1 MKRYQVNGMSCAAC
15 SAAVERAVRK
25 VPGVTECAVSLLTN
39 SMTVE
44 GTASAEEICAA
55 VGKAGYEAIPEGK
68 VVTKNV
74 RPVVGG
80 NAATATPNPGGNVAS
95 VSQTTC
101 ACEDGAA
108 NGAATEEDP
117 LADRETPVLKR
128 RLIISLGALIILM
141 IIGMGHDMF
150 RIPLPGF
157 LENDKLRGGLQMLL
171 ALFVMGVNVAFFVKG
186 VKGLLH
192 LAPNM
197 DTLVAMGAF
206 TAWAYSVVLL
216 LTSDSTEW
224 YFESAAMILTLITVG
239 KMLEARAKGK
249 TTDALRSLMKL
260 APKVATV
267 QRDGE
272 ERVIPADQVV
282 VGDIFVVRP
291 GESIPVDGEV
301 TEGISGVNEAALTG
315 ESMPVTKTLGDTVHA
330 ATINGNGFLV
340 CRATAVGED
349 TSYAAILRLVADS
362 AATKAPIAK
371 TADRV
376 AAVFV
381 PAVILIALAT
391 VIIRLL
397 LGQPVG
403 EALASGISVLV
414 ISCPCSLGLATP
426 VAVMVGSGV
435 GARNGILYKSA
446 EALEQA
452 GRVQTVLLDKT
463 GTVTTGVPQV
473 TDVFAADVAAGTS
486 EGVSEAAAETSAA
499 PKAAAPKAQEVLR
512 VASALESRSGHLLA
526 EAILQAAANQEI
538 TVPDGVEDF
547 LEVPGKGIQG
557 TLDGAAIRVGNRA
570 FVEEVCDGGIAEAT
584 LSSAAAASEAGKT
597 PVYVASGNRCL
608 GCIMIADGL
617 KEDSIHAVS
626 RLREMGIRAVLL
638 TGDNEKTAQAIGKQ
652 LGADEIFAQQLP
664 GDKAEAVSHFPHC
677 AMVGDGINDAPALV
691 KADLGMAIGAGTDVA
706 IDAADIVLSGS
717 SLTEA
722 VEAIRLG
729 RFTLRVIK
737 QNLFWAFF
745 YNVLCIPLAAGA
757 LTGLTGLTMNPMV
770 AAAAMSLSSF
780 CVVSN
785 ALRIN
790 LFRKEK
796 SITKTEENAMKTVTM
811 EISGMMC
818 EHCEARVRR
827 ALLSVPGVTEAIVS
841 HTENKAV
848 VTCSAEVSAEALS
861 KAVTEQ
867 DYKVEQIY

>member
-55 VGKAGYEAIPEGK
+55 VGKAGYEAIPEGRA
-68 VVTKNV
+68 VTKNV
-74 RPVVGG
+74 KPAAGG
-80 NAATATPNPGGNVAS
+80 NAATATPNPGGNVAPA
-95 VSQTTC
+95 SQTTC
-101 ACEDGAA
+101 ACENGAA
-108 NGAATEEDP
+108 NGSATEEDP

-150 RIPLPGF
+150 NIPLPGF

-216 LTSDSTEW
+216 LTTDSTEW

-267 QRDGE
+267 RRDGE

-315 ESMPVTKTLGDTVHA
+315 ESMPVTKTVSDTVHA

-371 TADRV
+371 MADRV

-473 TDVFAADVAAGTS
+473 TDVFAADMAAGTS
-486 EGVSEAAAETSAA
+486 KTTASEI
-499 PKAAAPKAQEVLR
+499 AAAPKAQEVLR

-526 EAILQAAANQEI
+526 EAILQAATKRGI

-547 LEVPGKGIQG
+547 LEVPGKGIRG

-570 FVEEVCDGGIAEAT
+570 FVEEVCDGGIPEAT

-597 PVYVASGNRCL
+597 PVYVASGDRCL

-729 RFTLRVIK
+729 RFTLRIIK

-745 YNVLCIPLAAGA
+745 YNALCIPLAAGA

>member
-44 GTASAEEICAA
+44 GTATAEEICAA

-68 VVTKNV
+68 AVTKNV
-74 RPVVGG
+74 KPAAGG

-95 VSQTTC
+95 AKPAAAGNQTTC
-101 ACEDGAA
+101 ACENGAS

-157 LENDKLRGGLQMLL
+157 LENDKLRGGLQMAL

-267 QRDGE
+267 RRDGE

-315 ESMPVTKTLGDTVHA
+315 ESMPVTKTVSDTVHA

-371 TADRV
+371 MADRV

-473 TDVFAADVAAGTS
+473 TDVFAADDS
-486 EGVSEAAAETSAA
+486 
-499 PKAAAPKAQEVLR
+499 EVLR
-512 VASALESRSGHLLA
+512 IASALESRSGHLLA
-526 EAILQAAANQEI
+526 EAILQAAAKRGI

-570 FVEEVCDGGIAEAT
+570 FVEEVCDGGIPEAT
-584 LSSAAAASEAGKT
+584 LSSAAAASEAGRT
-597 PVYVASGNRCL
+597 PVYVASGDRCL

-729 RFTLRVIK
+729 RFTLRIIK

>member
-1 MKRYQVNGMSCAAC
+1 MERFNVYGMSCAAC
-15 SAAVERAVRK
+15 SAAVERAVK
-25 VPGVTECAVSLLTN
+25 GVPGVESVTVSLLLGTMQV
-39 SMTVE
+39 S
-44 GTASAEEICAA
+44 GTAGADEIIEA
-55 VGKAGYEAIPEGK
+55 VRKAGYDAAMAGNGK
-68 VVTKNV
+68 SSAVPSPSGMACDESCQAGMPSES
-74 RPVVGG
+74 RPDN
-80 NAATATPNPGGNVAS
+80 NAGR
-95 VSQTTC
+95 
-101 ACEDGAA
+101 DGTD
-108 NGAATEEDP
+108 GDP
-117 LADRETPVLKR
+117 LADRETPALKR
-128 RLIISLGALIILM
+128 RLVISLGALVILFL
-141 IIGMGHDMF
+141 IGMGHDMF
-150 RIPLPGF
+150 AIPLPGF
-157 LENDKLRGGLQMLL
+157 LANDKVRGGLQMAL
-171 ALFVMGVNVAFFVKG
+171 ALFVMVVNGAFFVKG

-206 TAWAYSVVLL
+206 TAWAYSAVLL
-216 LTSDSTEW
+216 FTSDSTEW

-267 QRDGE
+267 RRGAE
-272 ERVIPADQVV
+272 EIVIPADQVV

-291 GESIPVDGEV
+291 GESFPVDGEV
-301 TEGISGVNEAALTG
+301 IEGTSGVNEAALTG
-315 ESMPVTKTLGDTVHA
+315 ESMPVTKTVGDTVHA

-340 CRATAVGED
+340 CRATSVGED
-349 TSYAAILRLVADS
+349 TAYAAILRLVADS

-371 TADRV
+371 MADRV

-452 GRVQTVLLDKT
+452 GRVETILLDKT

-473 TDVFAADVAAGTS
+473 TDIFAAEEAAG
-486 EGVSEAAAETSAA
+486 EAGNPACAAGATSA
-499 PKAAAPKAQEVLR
+499 EVLR
-512 VASALESRSGHLLA
+512 VAASLESRSGHLLS
-526 EAILQAAANQEI
+526 EAVLQAAKQQGIAISDN
-538 TVPDGVEDF
+538 VEDF

-557 TLDGAAIRVGNRA
+557 TLDGAAIRVGNQA
-570 FVEEVCDGGIAEAT
+570 FIEEVCSAGIPEAV
-584 LSSAAAASEAGKT
+584 LNASAVASEAGKT

-617 KEDSIHAVS
+617 KEDSVQAVK
-626 RLREMGIRAVLL
+626 RLHEMGLHVVLL
-638 TGDNEKTAQAIGKQ
+638 TGDNEKTARAIGTQ

-664 GDKAEAVSHFPHC
+664 GDKSEAVSLFTHC

-706 IDAADIVLSGS
+706 IDAADVVLSGS
-717 SLTEA
+717 SLSEV

-729 RFTLRVIK
+729 RFTLRIIR

-745 YNVLCIPLAAGA
+745 YNVLCIPLAAGV

-796 SITKTEENAMKTVTM
+796 STVKTEENAMKTVTM

-827 ALLSVPGVTEAIVS
+827 ALLSVPGVSEAIVS
-841 HTENKAV
+841 HKENKAV
-848 VTCSAEVSAEALS
+848 VTCSSEVSAEALS
-861 KAVTEQ
+861 RAVTEQ
-867 DYKVEQIY
+867 DYKVGQIY

>member
-44 GTASAEEICAA
+44 GNATAEEICAA

-68 VVTKNV
+68 AATKNV
-74 RPVVGG
+74 RPAAGG
-80 NAATATPNPGGNVAS
+80 NAATATPNPDGNEAS

-101 ACEDGAA
+101 ACENGVA
-108 NGAATEEDP
+108 NGVATEPDP
-117 LADRETPVLKR
+117 LADRETPKLKKRLALSLVGLLVL
-128 RLIISLGALIILM
+128 M
-141 IIGMGHDMF
+141 YIGMGHDMF
-150 RIPLPGF
+150 GFPIPGF
-157 LENDKLRGGLQMLL
+157 LEDDKLRGGLQMLL

-216 LTSDSTEW
+216 FTSDSTEW

-267 QRDGE
+267 RRDGE

-315 ESMPVTKTLGDTVHA
+315 ESMPVTKTVSDTVHA

-371 TADRV
+371 MADRV
-376 AAVFV
+376 AAFFV
-381 PAVILIALAT
+381 PAVILIALVT
-391 VIIRLL
+391 EIIRLL

-499 PKAAAPKAQEVLR
+499 PKAQEVLR
-512 VASALESRSGHLLA
+512 IASALEIRSGHLLA
-526 EAILQAAANQEI
+526 EAILQAATKRGI

-547 LEVPGKGIQG
+547 LEVPGKGIRG

-570 FVEEVCDGGIAEAT
+570 FVEEVCDGGIPEAT

-597 PVYVASGNRCL
+597 PVYVASGDRCL

-729 RFTLRVIK
+729 RFTLRIIR

-827 ALLSVPGVTEAIVS
+827 ALLSVPGVSEAIVS

>member
-44 GTASAEEICAA
+44 GTATAEEICAA

-68 VVTKNV
+68 AVTKNV
-74 RPVVGG
+74 KPAAGG

-95 VSQTTC
+95 AKPAAAGNQTTC
-101 ACEDGAA
+101 ACENGAS

-157 LENDKLRGGLQMLL
+157 LENDKLRGGLQMAL

-216 LTSDSTEW
+216 FTSDSTEW

-267 QRDGE
+267 RRDGE

-315 ESMPVTKTLGDTVHA
+315 ESMPVTKTVSDTVHA

-371 TADRV
+371 MADRV

-486 EGVSEAAAETSAA
+486 KTTASEI
-499 PKAAAPKAQEVLR
+499 AAAPKAQEVLR

-526 EAILQAAANQEI
+526 EAILQAAAKRGI

-570 FVEEVCDGGIAEAT
+570 FVEEVCDGGIPEAT
-584 LSSAAAASEAGKT
+584 LSSAAAASEAGRT
-597 PVYVASGNRCL
+597 PVYVASGDRCL

-729 RFTLRVIK
+729 RFTLRIIK

>member
-44 GTASAEEICAA
+44 GTATAEEICAA
-55 VGKAGYEAIPEGK
+55 VKKAGYEAIPEGRA
-68 VVTKNV
+68 VTKNV
-74 RPVVGG
+74 KPAAGG
-80 NAATATPNPGGNVAS
+80 NAATATPNPGGNAAS
-95 VSQTTC
+95 VSQTAC
-101 ACEDGAA
+101 ACEVGSAS
-108 NGAATEEDP
+108 GMEEPDP
-117 LADRETPVLKR
+117 LADRETPRLKKRLALSLAGLLVL
-128 RLIISLGALIILM
+128 M
-141 IIGMGHDMF
+141 YIGMGHDMF
-150 RIPLPGF
+150 GFPIPGF
-157 LENDKLRGGLQMLL
+157 LEDDKVRGAVQMAL
-171 ALFVMGVNVAFFVKG
+171 ALFVMLVNIAFFVKG
-186 VKGLLH
+186 VKGLVH
-192 LAPNM
+192 LSPNM

-216 LTSDSTEW
+216 FTSDTTEW

-267 QRDGE
+267 RRDGE

-301 TEGISGVNEAALTG
+301 TEGTSGVNEAALTG
-315 ESMPVTKTLGDTVHA
+315 ESMPVTKTVSDTVHA

-371 TADRV
+371 MADRV
-376 AAVFV
+376 AAFFV

-391 VIIRLL
+391 VVIRLL

-435 GARNGILYKSA
+435 GARNGILYKTA

-473 TDVFAADVAAGTS
+473 TDVFAADVAAG
-486 EGVSEAAAETSAA
+486 APETPAA
-499 PKAAAPKAQEVLR
+499 PKEQEVLR
-512 VASALESRSGHLLA
+512 IAAALESRSGHLLA
-526 EAILQAAANQEI
+526 EAILQVVSSRGIQI
-538 TVPDGVEDF
+538 PDNVEDF

-557 TLDGAAIRVGNRA
+557 TLDGAAIRVGNRS
-570 FVEEVCDGGIAEAT
+570 FVSEVCDGGIPEAI
-584 LSSAAAASEAGKT
+584 LDSAATASEAGKT
-597 PVYVASGNRCL
+597 PVYVASGKNCL

-626 RLREMGIRAVLL
+626 RLHEMGIRAVLL
-638 TGDNEKTAQAIGKQ
+638 TGDNEKTAQAIGAQ

-691 KADLGMAIGAGTDVA
+691 KADLGVAIGAGTDVA
-706 IDAADIVLSGS
+706 IDAADVVLSGS
-717 SLTEA
+717 SLSEA

-745 YNVLCIPLAAGA
+745 YNILCIPLAAGV

-796 SITKTEENAMKTVTM
+796 SIAKTEENAMKTVTM

-827 ALLSVPGVTEAIVS
+827 ALLSVPGVSEADVS
-841 HTENKAV
+841 HKENKAV
-848 VTCSAEVSAEALS
+848 VTCSSDVSAEALS

-867 DYKVEQIY
+867 DYKVGQIY

>member
-44 GTASAEEICAA
+44 GTATAEEICAA
-55 VGKAGYEAIPEGK
+55 VGKAGYEAIPEGRAA
-68 VVTKNV
+68 TKNV
-74 RPVVGG
+74 RPAAGG
-80 NAATATPNPGGNVAS
+80 NAATATPNPGGNAAPA
-95 VSQTTC
+95 SQTTC
-101 ACEDGAA
+101 ACENGAA
-108 NGAATEEDP
+108 NEEDP
-117 LADRETPVLKR
+117 LADRETPKLKKRLMLSLVGLLVL
-128 RLIISLGALIILM
+128 M
-141 IIGMGHDMF
+141 YIGMGHDMF
-150 RIPLPGF
+150 GFPIPGF
-157 LENDKLRGGLQMLL
+157 LENDKVRGSVQMAL

-267 QRDGE
+267 RRDGE

-371 TADRV
+371 MADRV

-397 LGQPVG
+397 LDQPVG

-473 TDVFAADVAAGTS
+473 TDVFAADVAAGA
-486 EGVSEAAAETSAA
+486 SEAADSEI
-499 PKAAAPKAQEVLR
+499 AAAPKAQEVLR

-547 LEVPGKGIQG
+547 LEVPGKGIRG

-570 FVEEVCDGGIAEAT
+570 FVEEVCDGGIPEAT

-597 PVYVASGNRCL
+597 PVYVASGDRCL

-638 TGDNEKTAQAIGKQ
+638 TGDNEKTARAIGKQ